1 MKKSITSAAVASML
15 SLAVLLNFA
24 PGARGEG
31 EDAFRESVLRDPE
44 VPAIGNPQGDLTI
57 VEYFDYQCPYC
68 KKVAPEL
75 AKIAQ
80 EDGKLRIVLKD
91 WPIFGGVSQ
100 YAAKMVLA
108 ARYQNKYQE
117 AHVALIGATTKLS
130 EEIVRKVLGDAGV
143 DVDRAAK
150 DMETNKTAIEALLAR
165 NNDQAEAFGF
175 QGTPAFIIGTFRVP
189 GVLNSAGFKQA
200 IADAR
205 AAARKKK

>member
-1 MKKSITSAAVASML
+1 MKKSIISVAVASML
-15 SLAVLLNFA
+15 SLGVLINFA

-68 KKVAPEL
+68 KKIAPEL

-108 ARYQNKYQE
+108 AKYQDKYQE
-117 AHVALIGATTKLS
+117 AHAALIGATTKLS
-130 EEIVRKVLGDAGV
+130 EVIVRKLLEDAGV
-143 DVDRAAK
+143 DADRAAK
-150 DMETNKTAIEALLAR
+150 DLETHKTAIEALLAR
-165 NNDQAEAFGF
+165 NNEQAEAFGF

-189 GVLNSAGFKQA
+189 GVLNSAAFKQA